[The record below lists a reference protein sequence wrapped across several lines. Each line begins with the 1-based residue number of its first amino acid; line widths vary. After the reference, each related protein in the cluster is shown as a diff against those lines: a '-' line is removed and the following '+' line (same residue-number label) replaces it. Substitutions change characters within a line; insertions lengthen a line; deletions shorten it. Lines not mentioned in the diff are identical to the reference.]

1 MSPAYTHNL
10 HPTSTLNTA
19 QHQSQCVAA
28 QPHTVTQPLL
38 PISHS
43 VATLS
48 HSHQPTPATYPWLL
62 ESSGTQP
69 QRIQYVGPPVPMPGG
84 HSVHYPLDTQDPF
97 TFLSQPQGPSTSHT
111 PARTLIEM
119 HPPLPTPIIQL
130 QPPLQPHLIE
140 CGRPICTPIV
150 QTSSFACNVTSTTA
164 DATPHTV
171 SIPNYT
177 ASPPV
182 TATVTQT
189 PKVCS
194 QTAPV
199 TSITPTSVPLSTNT
213 ANTSTVTSQVAT
225 PTFPPVVVK
234 QLTQPKPFN
243 GLTPW
248 KTYKEYYERVC
259 VVNGWS
265 TQQEKA
271 QNLMLALEV
280 PQLRF

>member
-1 MSPAYTHNL
+1 MVMDYQYVHMSPAYTHTPQLHQPTLNL
-10 HPTSTLNTA
+10 HPTSTLNTP
-19 QHQSQCVAA
+19 QHQSQCLAA

-38 PISHS
+38 PSSHS

-48 HSHQPTPATYPWLL
+48 HSPATYPWLL
-62 ESSGTQP
+62 ESSGMQP
-69 QRIQYVGPPVPMPGG
+69 QRIQYVGPPVPMPGC
-84 HSVHYPLDTQDPF
+84 HSVHHTQDTQDPF
-97 TFLSQPQGPSTSHT
+97 TFLSEPQDPSTLHT

-171 SIPNYT
+171 SLPNYT

-189 PKVCS
+189 HKVCS
-194 QTAPV
+194 QAAPV
-199 TSITPTSVPLSTNT
+199 TSITPASEIGRAHV
-213 ANTSTVTSQVAT
+213 
-225 PTFPPVVVK
+225 
-234 QLTQPKPFN
+234 
-243 GLTPW
+243 
-248 KTYKEYYERVC
+248 
-259 VVNGWS
+259 
-265 TQQEKA
+265 
-271 QNLMLALEV
+271 
-280 PQLRF
+280 